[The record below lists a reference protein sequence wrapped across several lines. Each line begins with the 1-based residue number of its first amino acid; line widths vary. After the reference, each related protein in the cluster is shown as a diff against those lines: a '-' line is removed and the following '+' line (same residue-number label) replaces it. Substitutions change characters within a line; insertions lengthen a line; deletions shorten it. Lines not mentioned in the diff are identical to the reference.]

1 MEEIIIL
8 KYLILNKEL
17 YIKYHKFLN
26 KDLIKNLYKELYRI
40 LLVVESW
47 YEKEDNNAFL
57 NIQDF
62 QAFFHTQ
69 YPALKKADMAFYVTI
84 FDKMDKLDISNA
96 ILEEVL
102 EAHRKRAIA
111 ATVADL
117 AWGIANGQ
125 REFLELP
132 AALQGLSEEH
142 YKIVEPQIEF
152 VTDDLEELYNTTYGR
167 PGLKWRLKTL
177 RKMMGSLR
185 KGDFGFIF
193 ARPEAGKTTFIADQC
208 GYMVSL
214 PGDEIGP
221 LLHFNNEEFGNK
233 VKLRYYQ
240 ATLGAT
246 NKELFSDLAE
256 SGRRYL
262 DITRGRIR
270 LVDRAQ
276 LFKAEI
282 EDICKRVQPGLIVL
296 DSIDK
301 IEGFED
307 DRDDLKYKKIY
318 QWSRELSKCY
328 GPVIGVCHSSASGE
342 GKKYLEMDDVAYAKT
357 AKQGEADWILGIGRS
372 HDGVDEKRR
381 FLHLCKNKL
390 IGDEEMD
397 EDLRHGKLPVK
408 LYADIA
414 QYDDELDFE

>member
-1 MEEIIIL
+1 M
-8 KYLILNKEL
+8 
-17 YIKYHKFLN
+17 
-26 KDLIKNLYKELYRI
+26 
-40 LLVVESW
+40 V
-47 YEKEDNNAFL
+47 
-57 NIQDF
+57 
-62 QAFFHTQ
+62 
-69 YPALKKADMAFYVTI
+69 
-84 FDKMDKLDISNA
+84 KLDISTA

-111 ATVADL
+111 SQVADL

-132 AALQGLSEEH
+132 AALQSLSEEH

-167 PGLKWRLKTL
+167 PGLKWKLKTL
-177 RKMMGSLR
+177 RKIMGSLR

-193 ARPEAGKTTFIADQC
+193 ARPEAGKTTFLADQC
-208 GYMVSL
+208 GYMATGN
-214 PGDEIGP
+214 GDIGP

-240 ATLGAT
+240 AILGVT
-246 NKELFSDLAE
+246 NRELFVDRNGCQQRFMDL
-256 SGRRYL
+256 
-262 DITRGRIR
+262 TQGRIKII
-270 LVDRAQ
+270 DRAQ
-276 LFKAEI
+276 LQKTEI
-282 EDICKRVQPGLIVL
+282 ESICKALSPSLIVL

-357 AKQGEADWILGIGRS
+357 AKQGEADWILGIGKT
-372 HDGVDEKRR
+372 HEPIDEKRR

-397 EDLRHGKLPVK
+397 EDLRHGRLPVK